1 MEKSL
6 SFSQR
11 EALFIARKRPLQIK
25 KGVSLILL
33 KSLPKPSEGGD
44 VIPKSSSL
52 IQKYNYL

>member
-6 SFSQR
+6 TSCQR

-33 KSLPKPSEGGD
+33 KSLPKPLFIFAVKERRVEILFKLD
-44 VIPKSSSL
+44 
-52 IQKYNYL
+52 